1 MGRRAARAS
10 RRRRVLVNFRFFE
23 RTRAGKLNRLTEQE
37 REREREGPSIITLYI
52 SDCLHSRSIY
62 PPLAHPEERCP
73 VVFLTPLLPLLLLW
87 SMSDALV
94 SRRFPTPRSA
104 QAPHL
109 PRKKCTRA
117 GKLLSWP
124 PRSFLSGPFTMG
136 GDLPPG
142 RRDAHAVQIR
152 VCSFPTVCLRPGM
165 DIELCCTVD
174 PCPIIAIEH

>member
-23 RTRAGKLNRLTEQE
+23 RTRAGKLNRLTE

-73 VVFLTPLLPLLLLW
+73 VVLLTPLLPLLLLR
-87 SMSDALV
+87 SMPVV

-104 QAPHL
+104 QARHL
-109 PRKKCTRA
+109 PRRKCTRA

-142 RRDAHAVQIR
+142 RRDARAVQIR

-174 PCPIIAIEH
+174 VCPTIATEH